1 MWNLDL
7 TSKDELGNILDT
19 KTYTLQFNNNGSLI
33 SPQNVTITTPQDI
46 NIDISNVTAFQT
58 PATSIAYS
66 YTQDGIAKGYL
77 KTYEIDDNGNI
88 KANFSN
94 NQTVTL
100 AQIPIMHFVNDQGLA
115 NVGGNLF
122 EETANSGKGEIFLN
136 NGEYIS
142 GAAIKNST
150 LETSNVNMSQAMTE
164 LIVTQKAFSAS
175 AKTVTTSDQMIQTA
189 INMKMIKIKCL
200 LL

>member
-1 MWNLDL
+1 M
-7 TSKDELGNILDT
+7 
-19 KTYTLQFNNNGSLI
+19 
-33 SPQNVTITTPQDI
+33 
-46 NIDISNVTAFQT
+46 
-58 PATSIAYS
+58 
-66 YTQDGIAKGYL
+66 
-77 KTYEIDDNGNI
+77 I

-175 AKTVTTSDQMIQTA
+175 AKTVTTSDKMIQTA
-189 INMKMIKIKCL
+189 INMKR
-200 LL
+200 